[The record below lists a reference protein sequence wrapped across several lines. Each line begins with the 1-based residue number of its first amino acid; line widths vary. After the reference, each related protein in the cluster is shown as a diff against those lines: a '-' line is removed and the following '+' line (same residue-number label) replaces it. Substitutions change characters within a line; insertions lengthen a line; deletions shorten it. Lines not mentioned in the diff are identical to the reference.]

1 MQTIIRP
8 LRQLGIPA
16 AGIVDIDVLKDGGSN
31 WTSLLS
37 SANVPAIS
45 HGSLAT
51 MRTAVKQAMDNTG
64 RDMKREGGVGILPQ
78 AEREAALNLLK
89 QLGEY
94 GICVV
99 PGGEL
104 ESWLPGLGATGHG
117 PSWLISVFEKMGEDT
132 EADNYLRPS
141 ANDVW
146 GFIYGVKA
154 WLVDSGRKGI
164 PA

>member
-1 MQTIIRP
+1 
-8 LRQLGIPA
+8 
-16 AGIVDIDVLKDGGSN
+16 
-31 WTSLLS
+31 
-37 SANVPAIS
+37 
-45 HGSLAT
+45 
-51 MRTAVKQAMDNTG
+51 MDNTG